1 MKINEVY
8 KRILSSI
15 ILIPTTFLIIYEGAI
30 LFKLFLIFCLAVS
43 LYEWN
48 NMSKNKTYFLPGI
61 IFLFFSFYTVYYF
74 RIYYDVNKLL
84 YFYFIILICIA
95 TDIGGYVFGKF
106 IKGPKITKISP
117 NKTYAGLLGSYFF
130 AISTGLLFI
139 FNTDLKLDINYYLII
154 VIISTVSQ
162 LGDIAISFFKRQSN
176 LKDTGKLIPGHGG
189 ILDRIDGMI
198 FIFPF
203 LFISK
208 SLLNL

>member
-15 ILIPTTFLIIYEGAI
+15 ILIPTTFLIIYDGEI

-48 NMSKNKTYFLPGI
+48 NMSKNKLYFLPGI
-61 IFLFFSFYTVYYF
+61 IFIFFSFYTVNYF
-74 RIYYDVNKLL
+74 RIYYDGNKIF

-106 IKGPKITKISP
+106 IRGPKITKISP
-117 NKTYAGLLGSYFF
+117 KKTYAGLLGSYIF
-130 AISTGLLFI
+130 AILAGLLFFVKI
-139 FNTDLKLDINYYLII
+139 DLKLDVNYYLTI
-154 VIISTVSQ
+154 VIISTISQ
-162 LGDIAISFFKRQSN
+162 LGDIAISFFKRKSN

-198 FIFPF
+198 FTFPF
-203 LFISK
+203 LYFSK